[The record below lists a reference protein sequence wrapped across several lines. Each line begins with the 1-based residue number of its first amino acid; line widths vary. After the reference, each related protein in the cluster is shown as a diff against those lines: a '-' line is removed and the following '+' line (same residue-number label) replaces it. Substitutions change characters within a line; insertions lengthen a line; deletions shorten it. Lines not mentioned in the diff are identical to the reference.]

1 MRNLKLL
8 NKKYLSILIF
18 SLFTISPILSEEPV
32 DIWKIEKKEKLE
44 KNDSININN
53 EEDKSLK
60 NDIYEMQSLK
70 EENNNI
76 FQDETLVSK
85 EIKIFGLYD
94 PEENG
99 LDINMWSNSNG
110 EHILNL
116 FKSINKINL
125 SKDASEIF
133 NILLLTNSYYP
144 DNNITK
150 DQFLKIKSDWLIKN
164 SNLNVI
170 EDYLIK
176 NQIVN
181 ENPELMKFL
190 VDQYL
195 SRSNIKKSCE
205 IFSKFKK
212 AIDDEYLSKFNIYCL
227 INNEK
232 KNEAQLLIDLKKE
245 LGFKDDYYEDKIN
258 YLLGYKDNVDKN
270 ISENSILNFHLAHRT
285 NPNFKFIPN
294 DKTSKLIWKYL
305 STSNLLDR
313 VQDIEVTDLEKI
325 LIIEKATHNQNYTE
339 EELFELYKK
348 FQFNINQLLNIKESY
363 KLLPNVESRALI
375 YQGILITTDIPKKIE
390 LIKILKDSFIKE
402 NKTNAFDEEL
412 RKILEKIEPDK
423 VPSKYSSFF
432 DTYIKDFDEKTVTNI
447 KINNKILHQSK
458 LINYFSD
465 DYSTENVEKDLND
478 LLKKIKRDKKY
489 FFSKKD
495 IILVESL
502 KADGIKVSD
511 KFKNLYKIEEAE
523 MPKDIRILID
533 NKDIGGAMLRIVQVI
548 GQDLIKD
555 IDDDTIYF
563 IVKTLNEL
571 NIDNIRNKL
580 LLKVLPLK
588 V

>member
-1 MRNLKLL
+1 M
-8 NKKYLSILIF
+8 
-18 SLFTISPILSEEPV
+18 
-32 DIWKIEKKEKLE
+32 
-44 KNDSININN
+44 
-53 EEDKSLK
+53 
-60 NDIYEMQSLK
+60 
-70 EENNNI
+70 
-76 FQDETLVSK
+76 
-85 EIKIFGLYD
+85 
-94 PEENG
+94 
-99 LDINMWSNSNG
+99 
-110 EHILNL
+110 
-116 FKSINKINL
+116 
-125 SKDASEIF
+125 
-133 NILLLTNSYYP
+133 
-144 DNNITK
+144 
-150 DQFLKIKSDWLIKN
+150 
-164 SNLNVI
+164 
-170 EDYLIK
+170 
-176 NQIVN
+176 
-181 ENPELMKFL
+181 
-190 VDQYL
+190 
-195 SRSNIKKSCE
+195 
-205 IFSKFKK
+205 
-212 AIDDEYLSKFNIYCL
+212 
-227 INNEK
+227 
-232 KNEAQLLIDLKKE
+232 
-245 LGFKDDYYEDKIN
+245 
-258 YLLGYKDNVDKN
+258 
-270 ISENSILNFHLAHRT
+270 
-285 NPNFKFIPN
+285 
-294 DKTSKLIWKYL
+294 
-305 STSNLLDR
+305 
-313 VQDIEVTDLEKI
+313 
-325 LIIEKATHNQNYTE
+325 
-339 EELFELYKK
+339 
-348 FQFNINQLLNIKESY
+348 
-363 KLLPNVESRALI
+363 
-375 YQGILITTDIPKKIE
+375 
-390 LIKILKDSFIKE
+390 KDSFIKE